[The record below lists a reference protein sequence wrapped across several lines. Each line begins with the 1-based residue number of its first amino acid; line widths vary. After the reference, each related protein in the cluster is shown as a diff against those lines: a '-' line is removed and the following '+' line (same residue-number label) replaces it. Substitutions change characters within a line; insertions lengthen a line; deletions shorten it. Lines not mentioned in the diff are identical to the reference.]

1 MNRMRQAMADK
12 NLGLRWL
19 GFGLLLL
26 ATACAGQNVGLGP
39 KPDRVW
45 ASSRTLSDARAC
57 VIRALDD
64 YGRSESVQA
73 PSVTHAAHTI
83 EAGSLYEIRPDANLG
98 ANSGNYY
105 VRLEKTDDH
114 ITRISLFAESP
125 WRGKL
130 VGALS
135 GCRTR

>member
-1 MNRMRQAMADK
+1 MRQAMADK

-19 GFGLLLL
+19 GFGLLSL

-45 ASSRTLSDARAC
+45 ASSRTLNDAKAC